1 MIGAGTRRLELV
13 SAAGVVCALGTVLML
28 PAAASSD
35 LADEAALLK
44 QVGFS
49 AFEIQKIARGET
61 VARTTEADSAAVA
74 LAVAGTVAVPAA
86 FYVEKFRAIESFKKT
101 AEVRQIG
108 RFSAPPRPD
117 DIAALVLEEAD
128 VDDLRGCRIDDCGL
142 KLDIEGIQKLARPDA
157 QISTASA
164 AIRPYLAAY
173 ASRYAQRGNASLM
186 EYRSASNP
194 RRLADELHT
203 IMNRSEYLRQ
213 RWPALFAAVANYSG
227 PLPPDLDGF
236 LYWSKEKI
244 GPRAVVSITH
254 VIISPLREGRAA
266 IATKQIYASHYSDA
280 SLGVTMLLEYGT
292 AADPRTRVIYVNRTR
307 LDIFGGLFG
316 SIKRPLVRSRARE
329 GAERTM
335 RGLRDKLE
343 REYRASH

>member
-1 MIGAGTRRLELV
+1 MTGAGTRRVEV
-13 SAAGVVCALGTVLML
+13 MSAAGVVCALTTVLMSS
-28 PAAASSD
+28 AAVPSD
-35 LADEAALLK
+35 LTDEAALLK
-44 QVGFS
+44 DVGFS
-49 AFEIQKIARGET
+49 PFEVQKIARGET

-86 FYVEKFRAIESFKKT
+86 FYIEKFHAIESFKKT

-108 RFSAPPRPD
+108 RFSAPPRPED
-117 DIAALVLEEAD
+117 VAALLLEEAD

-142 KLDIEGIQKLARPDA
+142 KLDTEGIQKLARPDA
-157 QISTASA
+157 QIPTASA
-164 AIRPYLAAY
+164 AIKPYLAAY
-173 ASRYAQRGNASLM
+173 ASRYVQRGNASLM
-186 EYRSASNP
+186 EYRSTSNP
-194 RRLADELHT
+194 RRLADELRT
-203 IMNRSEYLRQ
+203 IVNRSPYLRQ
-213 RWPALFAAVANYSG
+213 RWPVLFGAVANYSG
-227 PLPPDLDGF
+227 SLPPELDDF

-254 VIISPLREGRAA
+254 VIVSPLRQGRAA

-335 RGLRDKLE
+335 RGLIEKLE
-343 REYRASH
+343 REYRTSH